1 MALGAP
7 SLAAATGVIAV
18 GAVLQAATGMGTGIL
33 IVPLLALI
41 DLSLVP
47 GPAVVVSMA
56 LSLPTA
62 LALCLRW

>member
-1 MALGAP
+1 MTLAFPELAMA
-7 SLAAATGVIAV
+7 TTVIVV